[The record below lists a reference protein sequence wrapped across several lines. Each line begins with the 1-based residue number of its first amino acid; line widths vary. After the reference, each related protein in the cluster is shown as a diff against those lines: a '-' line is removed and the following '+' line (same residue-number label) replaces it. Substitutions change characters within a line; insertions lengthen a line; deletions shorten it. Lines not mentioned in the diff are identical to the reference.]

1 MKREKRTGGT
11 RPIALAVATLWTLA
25 ACASAPRRSGPPAVP
40 APQEPERGPSSGA
53 ASDPPPEAAAGTP
66 PLVLAGG
73 CGEPQIEIL
82 PKYLLPFPVAERF
95 ELTQGNCRPPSHRG
109 RFRYSFD
116 FRMPVG
122 SPVTAARDGV
132 VWAVR
137 EDGPEG
143 TNRTGDENYVILRHE
158 DGEFS
163 RYVHLAREGVVVE
176 VGRTVARGDLIAW
189 SGASGR
195 SRFPHLHFDVA
206 TGCDEG
212 SCVTVPAAFTNSRP
226 AIPEKRALY
235 TAHPASGG

>member
-1 MKREKRTGGT
+1 MKWMSRTPSA
-11 RPIALAVATLWTLA
+11 RSLALATLLWTLT
-25 ACASAPRRSGPPAVP
+25 ACASSPRRSGPTA
-40 APQEPERGPSSGA
+40 APIPLEPERGPSAGTT
-53 ASDPPPEAAAGTP
+53 SDPPPEGPAGT

-73 CGEPQIEIL
+73 CGEPEVEI
-82 PKYLLPFPVAERF
+82 PAKYVLPFPIAESF

>member
-1 MKREKRTGGT
+1 MKGKNRTPGVRSLT
-11 RPIALAVATLWTLA
+11 LITLLWTLA
-25 ACASAPRRSGPPAVP
+25 ACASSPRRGGPTAAPVP
-40 APQEPERGPSSGA
+40 LEPDRDPSAGTT
-53 ASDPPPEAAAGTP
+53 SDPLVEAPAGT

-73 CGEPQIEIL
+73 CGEPEVEI
-82 PKYLLPFPVAERF
+82 PAKYFLPFPVAERY

-122 SPVTAARDGV
+122 SEVTAARDGV
-132 VWAVR
+132 VWWVR

-143 TNRTGDENYVILRHE
+143 TNRVGDENYVIVRHE

-163 RYVHLAREGVVVE
+163 RYLHLARDGVLVE
-176 VGRTVARGDLIAW
+176 VGQIVSRGDLLAR

-212 SCVTVPAAFTNSRP
+212 RCVTIPAAFSNSRP
-226 AIPEKRALY
+226 AIPAKRALY
-235 TAHPASGG
+235 TAHPSTGG

>member
-1 MKREKRTGGT
+1 MKGT
-11 RPIALAVATLWTLA
+11 NLAPGFRPVAVAVAALWILS
-25 ACASAPRRSGPPAVP
+25 ACASSARRSGPAAEAVP
-40 APQEPERGPSSGA
+40 PEPERGPSAGA
-53 ASDPPPEAAAGTP
+53 AADPASETSAGTV
-66 PLVLAGG
+66 LVPAGG
-73 CGEPQIEIL
+73 CGEPEVVI
-82 PKYLLPFPVAERF
+82 PAKYVLPFPVAERF

-122 SPVTAARDGV
+122 SPVTAAREGV

-137 EDGPEG
+137 EDRPEG

-163 RYVHLAREGVVVE
+163 RYVHLARDGVLVE
-176 VGRTVARGDLIAW
+176 VGQTVARGDVIAW

-195 SRFPHLHFDVA
+195 SRFPHLHFDVV

-212 SCVTVPAAFTNSRP
+212 SCVTVPAAFSNSRP
-226 AIPEKRALY
+226 AIPAKRALY
-235 TAHPASGG
+235 TAHPSTGG